1 MKRIFIPL
9 TILFSLLLAGCGTA
23 STPTP
28 APVEAAAVQPTIS
41 AEAPVIAIPTTD
53 VMPTSTVIVR
63 PALDVAYEN
72 ALAPRLLLSLGT
84 LKLAE
89 TSTPVTREQA
99 PQLLMLWQG
108 LDNLTRSGTS
118 AQAEVD
124 ALLAQIESVYTP
136 EQIMAINAMHLT
148 QVELQAW
155 AQQNGIVSAGGGG
168 GQGQGNGQGNGMSP
182 EARAT
187 KQAAQG
193 ITSSGGENGLSAAVT
208 QALLVYLQSIQ

>member
-1 MKRIFIPL
+1 MKRIFLPL
-9 TILFSLLLAGCGTA
+9 TLLFAFLAGCSTALPSEPA
-23 STPTP
+23 STETIAVPPTFV
-28 APVEAAAVQPTIS
+28 ATGVA
-41 AEAPVIAIPTTD
+41 AIPAA
-53 VMPTSTVIVR
+53 TVAVR
-63 PALDVAYEN
+63 PALDVSFEN

-89 TSTPVTREQA
+89 TPMPVTPEQT
-99 PQLLMLWQG
+99 PQLLMLWQA
-108 LDNLTRSGTS
+108 LDNLTQSGTS

-136 EQIMAINAMHLT
+136 EQIMAINAMRLT

-155 AQQNGIVSAGGGG
+155 AQQKEVAAASGGG
-168 GQGQGNGQGNGMSP
+168 GQGQGQGQGGGSGMSS

-193 ITSSGGENGLSAAVT
+193 VTASGGDNGLSDAVT
-208 QALLVYLQSIQ
+208 QALLAYLQTIQP

>member
-1 MKRIFIPL
+1 M
-9 TILFSLLLAGCGTA
+9 TA
-23 STPTP
+23 VLPTP
-28 APVEAAAVQPTIS
+28 VETGAA
-41 AEAPVIAIPTTD
+41 AIPTA
-53 VMPTSTVIVR
+53 TVAAR
-63 PALDVAYEN
+63 PVLDVSFEN

-89 TSTPVTREQA
+89 TTTPVTPEQA
-99 PQLLMLWQG
+99 PQLLMLWQA
-108 LDNLTRSGTS
+108 LDNLSQSGTS

-124 ALLAQIESVYTP
+124 ALLTQIEVVYTP
-136 EQIMAINAMHLT
+136 EQIMAINAMRLT

-155 AQQNGIVSAGGGG
+155 AQQNGVATASGGG
-168 GQGQGNGQGNGMSP
+168 GQGQGQGQGSGSGMSP

-193 ITSSGGENGLSAAVT
+193 VAASGGDNGLSAAVT

>member
-1 MKRIFIPL
+1 VKRIFIPTL
-9 TILFSLLLAGCGTA
+9 AILFALLLVGCSA
-23 STPTP
+23 NATPAP
-28 APVEAAAVQPTIS
+28 APVEAAAAQPTVS
-41 AEAPVIAIPTTD
+41 TEAPAIVIPPATVIPTA
-53 VMPTSTVIVR
+53 TVIVR

-89 TSTPVTREQA
+89 TSTPVTPEQA

-108 LDNLTRSGTS
+108 LDNLTQSGTS
-118 AQAEVD
+118 TQAEVD
-124 ALLAQIESVYTP
+124 ALLAQIEAVYTP
-136 EQIMAINAMHLT
+136 EQIMAINALRLT
-148 QVELQAW
+148 QIELQAW
-155 AQQNGIVSAGGGG
+155 AQQNGVATAGGGG
-168 GQGQGNGQGNGMSP
+168 NGSGMSP

-193 ITSSGGENGLSAAVT
+193 VTSSGGENGLSAAVT